1 LSVPLYRWDAYLLP
15 AAALLALLAGL
26 MLHLA
31 GAESLASAV
40 VISGLVLTGAP
51 VAWHTIRR
59 VIAGQ
64 WASDLIALL
73 AIVTALLLDQ
83 PVAGLVIV
91 LMQSGGEALE
101 RYAAGRASDAI
112 RALEAAAPRVAHRIE
127 HDTVRDL
134 AADDIAAGDLLLVR
148 PGELLPCDAV
158 VESGR
163 SHVDASRLTGE
174 PVPVSAKSG
183 TRLLSGSA
191 NGEGTLTVRALATAS
206 ESQYAHIVAL
216 VRSAQASKAPL
227 QRLADRYASW
237 FTPLTLAVCAV
248 VYLLTGDALRVLAVL
263 VVATPCPLILATPI
277 AIIGGINHA
286 ARRQIIVRAGEVL
299 ERLERV
305 DVAVFDKTGTLT
317 IGRPSVS
324 AVRSCDGVPAIEV
337 LRLAGGLEQASGH
350 LLARTLVE
358 RASSELG
365 TLPMPA
371 HVVESAGRG
380 VTGVVDRHQVT
391 VGAPSFVR
399 EHCALDGDIGSSGAD
414 GAALVAYVAIDGRLA
429 GTVEYADRVR
439 PEAAEAL
446 AELRSLGLQRTML
459 LSGDRPSNARGAA
472 AAAGIHEVVADLLPE
487 GKVEIVRRLVTAGD
501 AVLMVGDGTN
511 DAPALAAATVG
522 VALAGHGGGVTAEAA
537 GVVVLADDLRRVPE
551 AIRIARRAMRVAR
564 QSIWLGLT
572 LSGIAMA
579 LAAVG
584 IIPPVTGAVLQ
595 EVIDVASILNAL
607 RASR

>member
-1 LSVPLYRWDAYLLP
+1 VPLYRWDAYLLP